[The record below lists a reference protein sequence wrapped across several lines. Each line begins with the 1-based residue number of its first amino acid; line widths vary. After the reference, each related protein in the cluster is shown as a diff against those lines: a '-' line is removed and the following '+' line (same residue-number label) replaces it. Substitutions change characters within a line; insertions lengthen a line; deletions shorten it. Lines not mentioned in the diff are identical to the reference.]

1 MNMREH
7 LLGQQNI
14 AAGLAAAT
22 LLLGGCSQTIEGSPV
37 ASEPNAYHQ
46 NDPAGNNRGVISK
59 PGMNFECHGITRTDL
74 YNDQGHRLGYFP
86 VVSILNQSE
95 NPTDRYVFTMMAY
108 QHKLTDQYGYLFSKG
123 TQAIEFND
131 GTITPLGLYVV
142 DFSASNKVPL
152 PTTVEEVQGLQE
164 GLGNL
169 VPDEDIVVCPL
180 QIVSK

>member
-1 MNMREH
+1 MRERISEKSYD
-7 LLGQQNI
+7 I

-22 LLLGGCSQTIEGSPV
+22 LLLTGCAQTIEGSPV
-37 ASEPNAYHQ
+37 STKATHQ

-59 PGMNFECHGITRTDL
+59 PGMNFECRGITVTTF
-74 YNDQGHRLGYFP
+74 YNDQGRRLGYYP

-95 NPTDRYVFTMMAY
+95 SPTDRYVFTMMAY
-108 QHKLTDQYGYLFSKG
+108 RHKLTDESGYLFSKG
-123 TQAIEFND
+123 TQALEFND
-131 GTITPLGLYVV
+131 GTISPLALYIV
-142 DFSASNKVPL
+142 DFSASSKEPK
-152 PTTVEEVQGLQE
+152 PTTVEEVQGLQN